1 MATCPVCE
9 HAHENPEIA
18 MNGDLYRCPGGHRWV
33 VQDLPFDELETNSEV
48 RERVSEL
55 LDGF

>member
-9 HAHENPEIA
+9 HAHEDRETA
-18 MNGDLYRCPGGHRWV
+18 TNGDLYRCPGGHSWV
-33 VQDLPFDELETNSEV
+33 VKDISLDKIDTNPEL

-55 LDGF
+55 VDRC

>member
-1 MATCPVCE
+1 
-9 HAHENPEIA
+9 

-33 VQDLPFDELETNSEV
+33 VQDLPPDELETNSEL